1 MLTVIETAE
10 YLKQAA
16 KLFSEAERAE
26 IVDVLSSRPEAG
38 DVIQGTG
45 GLRKLRW
52 KREGKGKRGG
62 VRIIYYYHNRTMPLA
77 LVYAYAKSAKED
89 LTPHEKKALTA
100 IIATFFEED

>member
-10 YLKQAA
+10 YLRQAG
-16 KLFSEAERAE
+16 KLFSEEERAA
-26 IVDVLSSRPEAG
+26 IVAFLSGNPEAG
-38 DVIQGTG
+38 DVMQGTG

-62 VRIIYYYHNRTMPLA
+62 ARIIYYYHNETMPLA
-77 LVYAYAKSAKED
+77 LVYAYAKSAQED

-100 IIATFFEED
+100 MIATFFEED

>member
-16 KLFSEAERAE
+16 KLFSEAERVA
-26 IVDVLSSRPEAG
+26 IVEFLSGNPEAG

-62 VRIIYYYHNRTMPLA
+62 ARIIYYYHNTTMPLA
-77 LVYAYAKSAKED
+77 LVYAYAKSAQED
-89 LTPHEKKALTA
+89 LTPYEKKALTVM
-100 IIATFFEED
+100 IATFFKED